1 MLTAYMVRVRPRPLD
16 RMPQC
21 TGAGWIIVE
30 AETPRAALSAGL
42 RRSSACAL
50 GVGGRGVA
58 YVARRED
65 SNMHPT
71 GVPFCVHRFDL
82 EVTP

>member
-1 MLTAYMVRVRPRPLD
+1 MVPYMVRVRPRGLK
-16 RMPQC
+16 RMPPC

-30 AETPRAALSAGL
+30 ARSPRGALYEGL
-42 RRSSACAL
+42 RRSWSTAIHR
-50 GVGGRGVA
+50 GRAVA

-65 SNMHPT
+65 NNMHRT

-82 EVTP
+82 EVAR